1 MDGVETHKN
10 TSAPTTMIAVH
21 LQPRI
26 GKPTRICLTRDPYYG
41 GLNQTVQRFYR
52 GTAGALPSSFLPG
65 HPITSHFCGHEHIRY
80 VCCQALLPSR
90 PAPWS
95 SRMLDFTSTVG
106 SPTQHEAIDGS
117 HGQGFVRGQA
127 RALSTLTKA
136 EDANS
141 FTCHNMK
148 REKE

>member
-1 MDGVETHKN
+1 MESHKN
-10 TSAPTTMIAVH
+10 TSVPTTMIAVH
-21 LQPRI
+21 LQPKI

-41 GLNQTVQRFYR
+41 GLNHKVQHFYR

-65 HPITSHFCGHEHIRY
+65 HPITSHFCRHEHIRY
-80 VCCQALLPSR
+80 VCCQTLLPSR

-95 SRMLDFTSTVG
+95 RRMLDLTSTG
-106 SPTQHEAIDGS
+106 PPTQHEAIGGS
-117 HGQGFVRGQA
+117 HGQGFVRRQA
-127 RALSTLTKA
+127 RAPSASTKA

-141 FTCHNMK
+141 FACHNMK